1 MRVLLV
7 DDDADMRLIE
17 RFALAHDRRFVVV
30 GEAGDGPEAVA
41 AASRTQPD
49 VVLLDLAMP
58 LMNGMEALPLIC
70 KAAPGSQVVMLSAY
84 PADTYAAEARA
95 LGAVAYLDKLSV
107 PDLADILW
115 RLCEAGD

>member
-1 MRVLLV
+1 
-7 DDDADMRLIE
+7 
-17 RFALAHDRRFVVV
+17 
-30 GEAGDGPEAVA
+30 
-41 AASRTQPD
+41 
-49 VVLLDLAMP
+49 
-58 LMNGMEALPLIC
+58 
-70 KAAPGSQVVMLSAY
+70 MLSAY